1 MANLTIDQAVAKI
14 RQRLADTSSTSTSQR
29 WTEAVILDALADAL
43 SGCLTT
49 YASQGGDR
57 FDLEASVTTSA
68 STGSVALTSVLPL
81 LVKQVS
87 VVIDSTT
94 YRLQPKNTMRRGYA
108 DLTARTLSVLY
119 VREYALSST
128 TTHPLVGVGAAEANS
143 WRAFDRWVCIEAATQ
158 LAPKD
163 MELPRIEVLKAE
175 RDEARA
181 TALMRTSTP
190 AGYEMPRPEW
200 SPLYG
205 NISWQMVQPS
215 TIYLTQARW

>member
-1 MANLTIDQAVAKI
+1 MANLTIDDAIAKI
-14 RQRLADTSSTSTSQR
+14 RQRLADTSSATAGQR
-29 WTEAVILDALADAL
+29 WTDARILDALADAL
-43 SGCLTT
+43 SVCLTT

-57 FDLEASVTTSA
+57 FDLETTATTSA
-68 STGSVALTSVLPL
+68 TTGAVALTVEPL
-81 LVKQVS
+81 LIKQVS

-108 DLTARTLSVLY
+108 DLAARSLSVLY
-119 VREYALSST
+119 VREYELST
-128 TTHPLVGVGAAEANS
+128 TTSHPLVGVGPTGANS

-175 RDEARA
+175 RDEAKA
-181 TALMRTSTP
+181 AALLRTSTP
-190 AGYEMPRPEW
+190 GGYEIPRPEW

-205 NISWQMVQPS
+205 NISWQLVQPA
-215 TIYLTQARW
+215 TLYLTRAR